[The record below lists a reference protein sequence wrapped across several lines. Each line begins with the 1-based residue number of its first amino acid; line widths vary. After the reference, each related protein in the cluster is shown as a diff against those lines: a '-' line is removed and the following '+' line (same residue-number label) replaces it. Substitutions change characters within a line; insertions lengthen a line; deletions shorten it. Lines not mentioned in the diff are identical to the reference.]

1 VEESR
6 DSILPK
12 TSKVVLALMA
22 LLSLLAFLARV
33 VDVPSRALPRMPTAP
48 PVPADTVREG
58 RLLVRVQTEDKSP
71 LSGAAVRVLW
81 EKQDRYYEAAR
92 NVTDAEGQIRFEH
105 LPEGASWVIVD
116 ATGFA
121 RVSTRLVVEQTERRA
136 EVTVQAAQQLAVTVT
151 DDEGGL
157 LPQATV
163 LVTTGDPLPFGALT
177 DSQGVAH
184 FDRLGASPW
193 TVKASHR
200 GYESVTRTGLDADT
214 TIALRR
220 LSTLSVRVELPN
232 GEPAVKASV
241 WIAGSSLWPARRA
254 ETAENGEVRVAG
266 LLAGQYDVRATLGDL
281 VSDTVGGLDL
291 ARGAD
296 KGLTLRLMSGRQVAV
311 RVVEG
316 DEEGAPGV
324 SGADVVLV
332 ESGLS
337 SFPLRARTGTDGRVL
352 LGPIAPG
359 PASVSASAE
368 GFVGRGLASVPE
380 EAGKEVVIA
389 LLKGGAIEGE
399 VVDHQD
405 RPVDGASVEII
416 GTDLGGFPI
425 AETPMSTALRRAHFA
440 WALDASPTLVPAGE
454 LGVMPGPIPPI
465 PPPSALD
472 AFTFVEPSYNAGPGA
487 FAPSEGISAWVTG
500 LDGRFVAKPVTPGR
514 VRAIVRHP
522 AYVEGISEVV
532 SLAPDGRAKVKVVLL
547 AGGSLE
553 GRVVDKYDRGIS
565 GARVDLTAVRGTLE
579 RTTLTASDGS
589 FAFAAVPAEVVLSVF
604 RPDDLSRAVVRKSV
618 EVGEGKRET
627 ITIELPEG
635 RDTVRVRV
643 RDDEGNAVDT
653 AQVSVVSLDPDVPL
667 RQTVFTLED
676 GSAVMTDARGLALL
690 ISVEAPGFARASRS
704 VEAAPEELTI
714 QLARGVIVQ
723 GKVTAVRGRTY
734 LAGAAVTLFSQG
746 RRWLSTTNTEGVF
759 RFQDVPPGSAR
770 VTVSHADYATAEQ
783 SFDVQRTGRLDRE
796 FEVPTID
803 LSEPGSIEG
812 KVVDAAGQ
820 PVSGARVGVGT
831 VPAFLPAGALPSGLA
846 VTDAR
851 GHFTLNGVLPGDLV
865 VEAYAPDVGR
875 GSARVKTSSQS
886 TTRGVVIRLAKS
898 ATDDDPTV
906 TGSLAITLGERDF
919 EDGTDVVIVHV
930 AQGSEAERAGLSAGD
945 IVRAVDGRQV
955 DSMHDTRA
963 RISGRPG
970 SDVLLS
976 LWRAGAELSL
986 RVTRENV
993 RR

>member
-1 VEESR
+1 MEESR

-12 TSKVVLALMA
+12 TSKLVLALLA
-22 LLSLLAFLARV
+22 LLSCLAFLARV
-33 VDVPSRALPRMPTAP
+33 VDVPSRSLPKMPTAA

-58 RLLVRVQTEDKSP
+58 RLVVRVQKDDKSP
-71 LSGAAVRVLW
+71 LRGASVRVLW

-92 NVTDAEGQIRFEH
+92 NVTDDNGEIRFEN

-121 RVSTRLVVEQTERRA
+121 RVSTQLVVDQSERRTD
-136 EVTVQAAQQLAVTVT
+136 VTVQVAHRLSVTVT
-151 DDEGGL
+151 DEEGGL
-157 LPQATV
+157 LPRATV

-177 DSQGVAH
+177 DAQGVGH

-200 GYESVTRTGLDADT
+200 GYESVTRTGVDADT

-232 GEPAVKASV
+232 GKPAAKASV
-241 WIAGSSLWPARRA
+241 WIAGSSLWPPRRA
-254 ETAENGEVRVAG
+254 ETADNGEVRIAG

-296 KGLTLRLMSGRQVAV
+296 KGITLRLMSGRQVTV
-311 RVVEG
+311 RVAAGE
-316 DEEGAPGV
+316 EEGAPGV

-337 SFPLRARTGTDGRVL
+337 SFPLRARTGADGRVV

-359 PASVSASAE
+359 PATVSASAD
-368 GFVGRGLASVPE
+368 GFVGRGLAAVPE
-380 EAGKEVVIA
+380 DPSEEVVIA
-389 LLKGGAIEGE
+389 LLKGGVVEGE

-405 RPVDGASVEII
+405 RPVDGATVEII

-425 AETPMSTALRRAHFA
+425 AETPMSTALRRSHFA
-440 WALDASPTLVPAGE
+440 WALDAVPTLMPAGE

-465 PPPSALD
+465 PPPSSLD
-472 AFTFVEPSYNAGPGA
+472 AFAFVEPSYNAGPGA
-487 FAPSEGISAWVTG
+487 FAPSESVGAWVTG
-500 LDGRFVAKPVTPGR
+500 LDGNFVAKPVTPGR

-532 SLAPDGRAKVKVVLL
+532 TLAPDGRAKVKVVLL

-553 GRVVDKYDRGIS
+553 GRVVDKFDRGIS
-565 GARVDLTAVRGTLE
+565 GARVDLSAVRGTLE

-589 FAFAAVPAEVVLSVF
+589 FAFAAVPSEVVLSVF
-604 RPDDLSRAVVRKSV
+604 RPEDLSRAVVRKNV

-627 ITIELPEG
+627 ITIELPDG

-653 AQVSVVSLDPDVPL
+653 AQVSIVSLDPDVPL
-667 RQTVFTLED
+667 RQTIFTLED
-676 GSAVMTDARGLALL
+676 GSAVVTDARGLSVL
-690 ISVEAPGFARASRS
+690 ISVEAPGFSRASRS
-704 VEAAPEELTI
+704 VEAAPEEITI
-714 QLARGVIVQ
+714 ELSRGVIVQ
-723 GKVTAVRGRTY
+723 GRVTAVRGRTF
-734 LAGAAVTLFSQG
+734 LAGASVTLFAQG
-746 RRWLSTTNTEGVF
+746 RRWLNTTDSEGVF
-759 RFQDVPPGSAR
+759 RFQDVPPGAAR
-770 VTVSHADYATAEQ
+770 VSVSHVDYATAEQ
-783 SFDVQRTGRLDRE
+783 SFQVERTGRQDRP
-796 FEVPTID
+796 FEVAAID
-803 LSEPGSIEG
+803 LSEPASVEG
-812 KVVDAAGQ
+812 KVLDAAGQ

-831 VPAFLPAGALPSGLA
+831 VPAFLPAGTLPAGLA
-846 VTDAR
+846 VTDAQGR
-851 GHFTLNGVLPGDLV
+851 FKLSGVLPGEFML
-865 VEAYAPDVGR
+865 EAYAPDVGR
-875 GSARVKTSSQS
+875 GSVRARATAQS
-886 TTRGVVIRLAKS
+886 TVQGVVIRLVKTA
-898 ATDDDPTV
+898 ADDDPAV
-906 TGSLAITLGERDF
+906 TGSLAITLGERDVD
-919 EDGTDVVIVHV
+919 DGTEVVIVHV

-945 IVRAVDGRQV
+945 VVRAVDGRDV
-955 DSMHDTRA
+955 VSMQDTRA

-976 LWRAGAELSL
+976 LARAGAPLSL